1 MKTRRLMAILAAV
14 GLLGTMGAQAADT
27 PAATSMEQKASAMM
41 VNAADYPLDY
51 CVVSGEKLGDMG
63 KPVAKTY
70 DGREMKFCCGNC
82 VKSFEKNKAN
92 YFKKLD
98 DAIVEA
104 QAAAYPLDVCVVS
117 GEKLG
122 SMGDPYNY
130 IYKNQLV
137 RFCCGGCVKTFEADP
152 EKYSAMVAKG
162 SMEAPAKKMDDMHKH
177 HEGHEGHSH

>member
-1 MKTRRLMAILAAV
+1 MKTLRLLAMVGLAGLAAAASV
-14 GLLGTMGAQAADT
+14 YAADT
-27 PAATSMEQKASAMM
+27 PASKMEKTATAAVK
-41 VNAADYPLDY
+41 VAADYPLDY

-63 KPVAKTY
+63 KSVSKTY
-70 DGREMKFCCGNC
+70 DGREVKFCCGNC

-92 YFKKLD
+92 YMKKLD

-122 SMGDPYNY
+122 SMGDPYDY
-130 IYKNQLV
+130 VYKNQLV

-152 EKYSAMVAKG
+152 EKYSAMVTKG
-162 SMEAPAKKMDDMHKH
+162 AMEASTKKMDNMHKSQ
-177 HEGHEGHSH
+177 EGHEGHSH